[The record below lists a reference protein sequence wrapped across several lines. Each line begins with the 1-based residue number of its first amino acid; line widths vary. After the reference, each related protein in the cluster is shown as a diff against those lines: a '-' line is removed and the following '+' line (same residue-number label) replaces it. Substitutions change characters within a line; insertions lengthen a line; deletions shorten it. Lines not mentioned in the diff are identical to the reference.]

1 MHLIDIDSISP
12 DDMKGDNLMDS
23 DIEIRRRD
31 FCIACNA
38 DGIDFMSGLKDRFY
52 DIPGNW
58 NISKCNNP
66 DCRLVW
72 LNPSPIKE
80 DIWKTYSSYYTHKN
94 TSSKWSTFLK
104 KIGKGYL
111 SLKYGYQASFAEKAM
126 GLIAFLFPT
135 ERVEFDFEVLYLK
148 KPKNRLKLLDVG
160 CGNGRFLLKLNACG
174 WEVQGT
180 EIDQKAVDYCKSKGL
195 NVVKGEV
202 TELNFENNS
211 FDVITINHVI
221 EHHFDPITLLKKCN
235 SLLNSDGKL
244 IVLTPNSKS
253 HSFQKFKSSWYHLD
267 PPRHL
272 FIFNPDNLSIIA
284 EKAGFELIDV
294 KTTSRNEFW
303 VYHTSQII
311 RKKAAFRI
319 MEGKKSI
326 SGLIIGKFYQMFIW
340 LLLFFY
346 KDAGSEIVLKAKKK

>member
-1 MHLIDIDSISP
+1 MEDSNSV
-12 DDMKGDNLMDS
+12 DLF
-23 DIEIRRRD
+23 IETRKKD

-38 DGIDFMSGLKDRFY
+38 EGVDFISDLKDRFY

-58 NISKCNNP
+58 NLSKCKNP

-72 LNPSPIKE
+72 LNPAPVKE
-80 DIWKTYSSYYTHKN
+80 EIWKTYSSYYTHKD
-94 TSSKWSTFLK
+94 TSSTWSTLLK
-104 KIGKGYL
+104 KMGKGYL
-111 SLKYGYQASFAEKAM
+111 SVRYGYNASITEKIL
-126 GLIAFLFPT
+126 GLIPFLFPT
-135 ERVEFDFEVLYLK
+135 ERVEFDFEILYLK

-160 CGNGRFLLKLNACG
+160 CGNGRFLMKLNGCG

-195 NVVKGEV
+195 NVVNGEI
-202 TELNFENNS
+202 TELDFDNDS

-221 EHHFDPITLLKKCN
+221 EHHFDPITLLKKCK
-235 SLLNSDGKL
+235 SLLKSDGRL

-253 HSFQKFKSSWYHLD
+253 HSFQKFKSFWYHLD

-272 FIFNPDNLSIIA
+272 CIFNPDNLSKLA
-284 EKAGFELIDV
+284 QKAGFELIDV

-340 LLLFFY
+340 LLLFFD